1 MARVLILRAR
11 DEARRTAAAL
21 EARGHQPLILP
32 LEEAQP
38 LDQGPPKGTFAGFAV
53 TSARAVPA
61 LARYFPADP
70 RPIFAVGERTGEAA
84 RRAGFPDV
92 RIAGGTAPDIARLTD
107 AGGLS
112 VGTAL
117 LYAAGRTRTGTL
129 EEAFDAAAIP
139 YVVWEVYEMIGLAP
153 DEAAVASVLAGSA
166 PDAVFV
172 LSAGQAEAFCGLAA
186 RLPKL
191 FQPMPAILALSRRIA
206 GALSPALRRDAI
218 ISSDARLASLFECID

>member
-1 MARVLILRAR
+1 MARVLILRER
-11 DEARRTAAAL
+11 DEAMRTAEAL

-32 LEEAQP
+32 LEAARP
-38 LDQGPPKGTFAGFAV
+38 LDQGPPQGAFAGFAV

-61 LARYFPADP
+61 LARHFPADP
-70 RPIFAVGERTGEAA
+70 RPVFAVGERTGEAA
-84 RRAGFPDV
+84 RTAGFLDV
-92 RIAGGTAPDIARLTD
+92 RVAGGTAPDIARL
-107 AGGLS
+107 AAAAGLS

-139 YVVWEVYEMIGLAP
+139 YVVWEVYEMTRLTP
-153 DEAAVASVLAGSA
+153 HDAAVASVLGGAA

-172 LSAGQAEAFCGLAA
+172 LSASQAEAFSELAA

-191 FQPMPAILALSRRIA
+191 FQPMPTILVLSRRIA
-206 GALSPALRRDAI
+206 EALSLVLRRDAI
-218 ISSDARLASLFECID
+218 ISSNARLASLFECID